1 MRYSLHEIEKHHAS
15 GIELNRRPSQGP
27 APPTSGSGG
36 LETGATASEIRRK
49 ATQIGP
55 AYNKGVLQ
63 LASRGRQAKRGGLN
77 RPAASGKPSHRDGVG
92 TRWGL
97 PR

>member
-63 LASRGRQAKRGGLN
+63 LASRGRQAKGAVLIGQQPLESLVIGM
-77 RPAASGKPSHRDGVG
+77 A
-92 TRWGL
+92 
-97 PR
+97 